1 MEPLLDK
8 DTEGSGDERDEKTQ
22 DPKCVDSGGNSR
34 CRERRDIEDQDCRVD
49 EISVNGQVGCLVDEL
64 HEEDVGQVFGLLL
77 EVLVGLDNE
86 GGNDRRE

>member
-34 CRERRDIEDQDCRVD
+34 CLERREVEDWDGRVD
-49 EISVNGQVGCLVDEL
+49 EISVDGQVDVWLMSRMRRIFVRSSGCYWRSL
-64 HEEDVGQVFGLLL
+64 
-77 EVLVGLDNE
+77 
-86 GGNDRRE
+86 